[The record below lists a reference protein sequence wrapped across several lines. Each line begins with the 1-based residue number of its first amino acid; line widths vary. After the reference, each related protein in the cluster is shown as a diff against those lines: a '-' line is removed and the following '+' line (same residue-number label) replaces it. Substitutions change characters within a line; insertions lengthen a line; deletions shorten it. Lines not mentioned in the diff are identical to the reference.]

1 VRRDCPREIRM
12 LGTMMHCPLTLS
24 HILERAGKYFP
35 EVEIVSRRPDHGLHR
50 YTYADLYRR
59 ARALA
64 QALQQAGLKRGDRV
78 ATLMW
83 NHHAHLEAYF
93 GIPIAGGVLH
103 TLNLRLAPTEIAYIA
118 NHAQD
123 RFLIVDDILL
133 PLYEKIRDSVPFE
146 RVIVVD
152 WSAQNAVPGK
162 LFESIGEST
171 CATESE
177 SDSSSNLK
185 ARSSKLET
193 YEAFLRNAS
202 GNFQYPDL
210 DENEA
215 ASLCYTSGTTGVP
228 KGVAY
233 THRSVMLH
241 TFLLTTVDNFG
252 ICNAD
257 SVLPIVSM
265 FHVNG
270 WGLSYAATLVGAK
283 QVLPGPHLKPDSLLE
298 LCEREDVT
306 VAGAVPTVWH
316 SIFEYLDR
324 NPARKLPPMRVL
336 IGGAAPSL
344 SLIHKLQDNGCTL
357 AQGWGL
363 TESSPQATTNQL
375 KKHMKNW
382 PEERQNEVRAQ
393 AGLPVPFVER
403 RVVTGQ
409 GENPCEEVPWDSETM
424 GEVQLRGPWVAAS
437 YYNLPAEN
445 DKWTDD
451 GWFRTSDVGTV
462 NAEGYLRIVDRTKDL
477 IKSGGEWISS
487 VDLEN
492 ALLSHPQIREAAV
505 VAVPHPKWQERPLAL
520 VVAQDGAKLT
530 TAELRDF
537 LSPKF
542 AKWQLPDAFVFVDDL
557 PHTSTGKLL
566 KAELRRRFQGWEWKR
581 EE

>member
-1 VRRDCPREIRM
+1 MR
-12 LGTMMHCPLTLS
+12 GTMMHYPLTLS
-24 HILERAGKYFP
+24 HLLERAGKYFP
-35 EVEIVSRRPDHGLHR
+35 DVEIVSRRPDHGLHR

-59 ARALA
+59 GRALA
-64 QALQQAGLKRGDRV
+64 EALQKAGLKRGDRV

-93 GIPIAGGVLH
+93 GIPICGGVLH

-133 PLYEKIRDSVPFE
+133 PLYEKIRDSVGFD
-146 RVIVVD
+146 RVIIVR
-152 WSAQNAVPGK
+152 WPSPHAAP
-162 LFESIGEST
+162 SR
-171 CATESE
+171 ESE
-177 SDSSSNLK
+177 SPG
-185 ARSSKLET
+185 REG
-193 YEAFLRNAS
+193 YEEFLRTAS

-215 ASLCYTSGTTGVP
+215 ASLCYTSGTTGTP

-298 LCEREDVT
+298 LCENENVT
-306 VAGAVPTVWH
+306 VAAGVPTVWH
-316 SIFEYLDR
+316 SIFEHLDR
-324 NPARKLPPMRVL
+324 NPGRKLRPMRVL

-344 SLIHKLQDNGCTL
+344 ALIQKLHKNNCTL

-375 KKHMKNW
+375 KGHMKNW
-382 PEERQNEVRAQ
+382 SEEQQNEVRAQ

-403 RVVTGQ
+403 RVVTGR
-409 GENPCEEVPWDSETM
+409 GENPFEEVSWDGQTM

-445 DKWTDD
+445 DKWTED
-451 GWFRTSDVGTV
+451 GWFRTGDVGTV

-492 ALLSHPQIREAAV
+492 ALLAHPQIREAAV
-505 VAVPHPKWQERPLAL
+505 VAVAHPKWQERP
-520 VVAQDGAKLT
+520 VAIIVAYEGAKPSRE
-530 TAELRDF
+530 ELRDF

-542 AKWQLPDAFVFVDDL
+542 AKWQLPDAFVFVEEL

-566 KAELRRRFQGWEWKR
+566 KAELRRRFQDWEWER
-581 EE
+581 QE